1 MKISLFSLTF
11 EWKRRIYYKIFIE
24 LNQTVFESK
33 GYRDI
38 MYYVCTP
45 VYLRCRT
52 NRHCVRSTKIC
63 NGLKNCMN
71 KWNSSTDCIHLK
83 RKLHTLSNDVN
94 VVQNS
99 PATFIGLFFTAFLF
113 LPNLLNIRVDTGYK
127 NRLISLFFIF
137 FMIFY
142 LSEKFVSTKKHVL
155 V

>member
-1 MKISLFSLTF
+1 MESSKLLQNLSNL
-11 EWKRRIYYKIFIE
+11 IE
-24 LNQTVFESK
+24 TVFESK

-45 VYLRCRT
+45 VYVRCRT

-83 RKLHTLSNDVN
+83 RKLQTLSNDVN
-94 VVQNS
+94 VVQNP

-113 LPNLLNIRVDTGYK
+113 LLNLLNIRVDTGYK
-127 NRLISLFFIF
+127 KSINFI
-137 FMIFY
+137 IFY
-142 LSEKFVSTKKHVL
+142 FLYDFLFIGKIRIDKKNVL